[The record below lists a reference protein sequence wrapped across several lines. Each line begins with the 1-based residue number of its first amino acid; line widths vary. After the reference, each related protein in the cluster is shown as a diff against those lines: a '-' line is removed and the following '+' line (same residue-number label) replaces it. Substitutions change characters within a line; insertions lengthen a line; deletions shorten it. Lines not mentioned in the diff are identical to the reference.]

1 MMLYIGLFVL
11 VMVIVVAVLVYLN
24 KDKLFKKNVV
34 KAKVLPVFQD
44 KLFKKNVVKA
54 KVLPVVQDKLFKKKE
69 VEVDEGPVVNVT
81 EDGSSIEEYR
91 TGRENYM
98 VFPRVEE
105 SVSPYPVYAYNPNDS
120 NVGNSLMGSD
130 ETWNTE
136 TGKCPDGT
144 LDCLYYERVTDGRV
158 TAITDKNGKDLIK
171 TFVDDF
177 WDGKLTVFDENMT
190 VFDEAAQLNEGGQ
203 LTKDYGGETIIIKPG
218 VNATT
223 GMFLVMLMIKLKQ
236 KYPNNK
242 PVIKID
248 MPAKT
253 VTEFREF
260 FEAMNQ
266 SGQPGNNP
274 PP

>member
-1 MMLYIGLFVL
+1 MYIYTIKMMLYIGLFVL
-11 VMVIVVAVLVYLN
+11 VMVIVGAVLVYLN
-24 KDKLFKKNVV
+24 KDKLFKK
-34 KAKVLPVFQD
+34 K
-44 KLFKKNVVKA
+44 VVKA
-54 KVLPVVQDKLFKKKE
+54 KVLPVVKE
-69 VEVDEGPVVNVT
+69 DEGPVVNIT

-203 LTKDYGGETIIIKPG
+203 LTFSGPDGETMIAKPG

-223 GMFLVMLMIKLKQ
+223 GMFLVMLMVKLKQ
-236 KYPNNK
+236 KYPDTK

-253 VTEFREF
+253 VTEFDEF
-260 FEAMNQ
+260 FKAMNQ
-266 SGQPGNNP
+266 LGATSP
-274 PP
+274 P

>member
-1 MMLYIGLFVL
+1 MYIYTIKMMLYIGLFVL
-11 VMVIVVAVLVYLN
+11 VMVIVGAVLVYLN
-24 KDKLFKKNVV
+24 KDKLFKK
-34 KAKVLPVFQD
+34 K
-44 KLFKKNVVKA
+44 VVKA
-54 KVLPVVQDKLFKKKE
+54 KVLPVVKDDK
-69 VEVDEGPVVNVT
+69 GPVVNVT

-91 TGRENYM
+91 TGRENYIA
-98 VFPRVEE
+98 FPRVDE
-105 SVSPYPVYAYNPNDS
+105 SVSPYLVYAYNPNDS

-130 ETWNTE
+130 ETWNSE
-136 TGKCPDGT
+136 TGTCPDGT

-171 TFVDDF
+171 TFVDDL
-177 WDGKLTVFDENMT
+177 WGGKLTVYDENMT
-190 VFDEAAQLNEGGQ
+190 FFDEAAQLNEGGQ
-203 LTKDYGGETIIIKPG
+203 LTQDYDGETIIIKPG
-218 VNATT
+218 VNAPP
-223 GMFLVMLMIKLKQ
+223 GQFLLMLMIKLKQ

-253 VTEFREF
+253 VTEFEEF

-266 SGQPGNNP
+266 LGNNP